1 MYPIGIYAE
10 DDNENLA
17 NSLLREMD
25 EVTIYEL
32 NEIKE

>member
-17 NSLLREMD
+17 TSLIREMD

-32 NEIKE
+32 SVIKE